1 MLEDLSF
8 QCIKIMNILNIQS
21 FDNILIILFVL
32 NYCLTLSQNT
42 MKINTAK
49 ENPIEKQFHATAT
62 RTMHLK
68 FIRTSQ
74 LKKQK
79 EASGVKKKINGKLIG
94 VYKEFQCIMLMS
106 FSLK

>member
-1 MLEDLSF
+1 
-8 QCIKIMNILNIQS
+8 MNILNIQS

-68 FIRTSQ
+68 FIRTSH

-79 EASGVKKKINGKLIG
+79 SERGKKK
-94 VYKEFQCIMLMS
+94 LMES
-106 FSLK
+106 SLECTKNFNALC